1 MGDACHAM
9 LPFLAQGAAQAIED
23 GVALAECLA
32 KIGERDISDAL
43 HLYESL
49 RLPRASRVQA
59 ASKENKTRF
68 HLPHGPRQRE
78 RDAQIRDAAT
88 DWFLKAMSWV

>member
-1 MGDACHAM
+1 VWVSR
-9 LPFLAQGAAQAIED
+9 LAG
-23 GVALAECLA
+23 CLA
-32 KIGERDISDAL
+32 KTGGQNIPSAL
-43 HLYESL
+43 RLYETL

-68 HLPHGPRQRE
+68 HLPDGPQQRE

-88 DWFLKAMSWV
+88 DWFFKAMSWVYGHDAGAVSETCSDGREG